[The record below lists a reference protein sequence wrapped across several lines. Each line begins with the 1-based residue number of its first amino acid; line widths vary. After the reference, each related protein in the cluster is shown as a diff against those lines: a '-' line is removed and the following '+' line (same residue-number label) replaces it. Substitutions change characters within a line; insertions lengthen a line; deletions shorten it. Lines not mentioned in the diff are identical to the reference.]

1 MSSPSN
7 GRLARLLLCLI
18 LAALPPACRSA
29 FGAES
34 GKEVDAV
41 TAASVDAETGAS
53 KQLEPIAISDN
64 FSVAYAIN
72 DDGALFITASDLIN
86 AYQQDELASD
96 ALFKDK
102 IVQVKGEVEKT
113 SKPDAAKPWLTLI
126 GDGTSGK
133 KVRCSL
139 RTGQLAGRNVP
150 PGTVVQIRGP
160 CGGMKLSVSILE
172 GEIIE

>member
-1 MSSPSN
+1 MPLSSN
-7 GRLARLLLCLI
+7 GRLARLLSCLA
-18 LAALPPACRSA
+18 LAALLPLCRA
-29 FGAES
+29 ALGAES
-34 GKEVDAV
+34 GKDVDAV

-53 KQLEPIAISDN
+53 KRLEPVAISDR

-72 DDGALFITASDLIN
+72 DDGALFITAGDLIN

-96 ALFKDK
+96 ALFKDR

-126 GDGTSGK
+126 GDGTPGE

-139 RTGQLAGRNVP
+139 RTGQPAGKSIL
-150 PGTVVQIRGP
+150 PGAVVQIRGS